1 MATTE
6 NKVVFGLK
14 NLHYSIITEGVD
26 GTYTYAAPVAIA
38 GLTSLELST
47 KGAQEDF
54 YADDVLY
61 YTTVTNQGYDAKL
74 TVATITRDFRIDVL
88 GEVLDGTDSVLTEI
102 SSNKAKK
109 VALMFEFDGD
119 VKATRHCLYNVTVNR
134 PALKGVTKADKVAP
148 ETSDLTMTAA
158 PRPYDGVVKRSTT
171 SDTTDIVYNAWYDAV
186 YNPTPA

>member
-6 NKVVFGLK
+6 NRVVFGLK

-26 GTYTYAAPVAIA
+26 GTYTYATPVAIA

-74 TVATITRDFRIDVL
+74 TVANITRDFRIDVL
-88 GEVLDGTDSVLTEI
+88 T
-102 SSNKAKK
+102 KC
-109 VALMFEFDGD
+109 LMEPILF
-119 VKATRHCLYNVTVNR
+119 
-134 PALKGVTKADKVAP
+134 
-148 ETSDLTMTAA
+148 
-158 PRPYDGVVKRSTT
+158 
-171 SDTTDIVYNAWYDAV
+171 
-186 YNPTPA
+186 